1 MAKKWYIR
9 NPSILFQYNWQR
21 APNWYK
27 EALERFLV
35 EEKGISPD
43 KVKEWAR
50 TKTAGHVGQ
59 DL

>member
-1 MAKKWYIR
+1 MR